1 MSASDAPESALH
13 TEEGLPPA
21 LGALWRTFSLG
32 YRAEPKLLVQSLGF
46 AMLMMVPDALLA
58 LWLKFLVS
66 GITGHHRR
74 TVIFG
79 AFGLALSTTATWYLS
94 VVSQRVGRR
103 FRDRIAIAMESH
115 VARLQAGVPTLEHHE
130 RPEYLDRLAMLRD
143 QVFTLD
149 HLFASLFSTLGWLF
163 RLIITIA
170 LLVSIH
176 PVLTLLALFTAPM
189 LFTSTWR
196 PTVERKVEEAAIRHQ
211 RLARSLFTLGTTA
224 APGKEVRVTQTGPWL
239 AAERRASWQRWYE
252 PVARTRWA
260 TAMWHSLS
268 WAIFGGAY
276 VAAVVY
282 VASGLHRGVG
292 DVVLVVVAGTR
303 LANYVGATAGELGFL
318 RGFWLDAS
326 RRLVWLEDYA
336 KTAAAGADH
345 VAPNALID
353 GITFDH
359 VSFAYPGTN
368 RIVLDDVNLHIPPGK
383 VVAIVGENGAGKS
396 TLVKLL
402 ARMYSPTSGRIV
414 INQTDLAAIDIAEWR
429 ERLAGAFQ
437 DFYRYEFHTS
447 QTVGVG
453 DLPRL
458 DDRRAVET
466 AIERAG
472 ADDVVE
478 RLADGLDTQLG
489 SSWDGGAEVSFGQW
503 QKLALARGFMREDP
517 LLLILDEPTAA
528 LDPETEHALFARY
541 SDAAR
546 IAPANGRV
554 TMLVS
559 HRFSTVRMA
568 DLIIV
573 MDGSRVAEYGT
584 HDDLMAKRGQYA
596 ELHDIQA
603 AAFTT

>member
-1 MSASDAPESALH
+1 MSSSEPINSDLLTKED
-13 TEEGLPPA
+13 LPPA
-21 LGALWRTFSLG
+21 IPALWRTFSLG

-46 AMLMMVPDALLA
+46 ALLMMVPDALLA

-66 GITGHHRR
+66 GITGGHRR
-74 TVIFG
+74 TVVIG
-79 AFGLALSTTATWYLS
+79 AFGLAISTTATWYLS

-115 VARLQAGVPTLEHHE
+115 VAGLQAGVPTIEHHE

-149 HLFASLFSTLGWLF
+149 HLFMSLFSTLGWIF
-163 RLIITIA
+163 RLAITIA

-176 PVLTLLALFTAPM
+176 PALILLALFTGPM
-189 LFTSTWR
+189 LYTSTWR
-196 PTVERKVEEAAIRHQ
+196 PTVERKVEQSVIGNQ

-224 APGKEVRVTQTGPWL
+224 APGKEVRVTGTGDWL
-239 AAERRASWQRWYE
+239 TAERRASWQRWYE

-260 TAMWHSLS
+260 TALWHALS
-268 WAIFGGAY
+268 WAVFAGAY

-282 VASGLHRGVG
+282 VASGLRRGVG

-303 LANYVGATAGELGFL
+303 LANYIGATAGELGFL

-326 RRLVWLEDYA
+326 RRLSWLEDYA
-336 KTAAAGADH
+336 KGAAAGADQP
-345 VAPNALID
+345 APEALAA

-359 VSFAYPGTN
+359 VSFAYPGTE
-368 RIVLDDVNLHIPPGK
+368 RIVLDDVNLHIPAGK
-383 VVAIVGENGAGKS
+383 VVAVVGENGAGKS
-396 TLVKLL
+396 TLVKLM
-402 ARMYSPTSGRIV
+402 ARMYAPTAGRIM
-414 INQTDLAAIDIAEWR
+414 INDTDLATIDIAKWR
-429 ERLAGAFQ
+429 EKLAGAFQ
-437 DFYRYEFHTS
+437 DFYRYEFHAS

-458 DDRRAVET
+458 DDRPAVET
-466 AIERAG
+466 AIDRAG
-472 ADDVVE
+472 AHDVVD
-478 RLADGLDTQLG
+478 RLAYGLDTQLG
-489 SSWDGGAEVSFGQW
+489 PSWDEGAEVSFGQW
-503 QKLALARGFMREDP
+503 QKLALARGFMRDDP

-528 LDPETEHALFARY
+528 LDAETEHALFSRY

-546 IAPANGRV
+546 TAPANGRI

-603 AAFTT
+603 AAFRS

>member
-1 MSASDAPESALH
+1 MSSSEPINSGLLTKED
-13 TEEGLPPA
+13 LPPA
-21 LGALWRTFSLG
+21 IPALWRTFSLG
-32 YRAEPKLLVQSLGF
+32 YKAEPRLLAQSLGL
-46 AMLMMVPDALLA
+46 ALLMMVPDALLA

-74 TVIFG
+74 TVVIG
-79 AFGLALSTTATWYLS
+79 AFGLAISTTATWYLS

-115 VARLQAGVPTLEHHE
+115 VAGLQAGVPTIEHHE

-149 HLFASLFSTLGWLF
+149 HLFMSLFSTLGWMF
-163 RLIITIA
+163 RLAITIA

-176 PVLTLLALFTAPM
+176 PVLILLALFTAPM
-189 LFTSTWR
+189 LYTSTWR
-196 PTVERKVEEAAIRHQ
+196 PTVERKVEQAAIGHQ

-224 APGKEVRVTQTGPWL
+224 APGKEVRVTGTGEWL
-239 AAERRASWQRWYE
+239 AKERHASWQRWYE
-252 PVARTRWA
+252 PVARVRWA
-260 TAMWHSLS
+260 TALWHALS
-268 WAIFGGAY
+268 WAVFAGAY

-326 RRLVWLEDYA
+326 RRLSWLEDYA
-336 KTAAAGADH
+336 KGAAAGADQH
-345 VAPNALID
+345 APDALTD

-359 VSFAYPGTN
+359 VSFAYPGTE
-368 RIVLDDVNLHIPPGK
+368 RIVVDDVNLHIPAGK
-383 VVAIVGENGAGKS
+383 VVAVVGENGAGKS
-396 TLVKLL
+396 TLVKLM
-402 ARMYSPTSGRIV
+402 ARMYAPTAGRIM
-414 INQTDLAAIDIAEWR
+414 INNTDLATIDISKWR
-429 ERLAGAFQ
+429 EKLAGAFQ
-437 DFYRYEFHTS
+437 DFYRFEFHAF

-458 DDRRAVET
+458 DNRPAVET
-466 AIERAG
+466 AIDRAG
-472 ADDVVE
+472 ADDVVD
-478 RLADGLDTQLG
+478 RLAYGLDTQLG
-489 SSWDGGAEVSFGQW
+489 PSWDEGAEVSFGQW
-503 QKLALARGFMREDP
+503 QKLALARGFMRDDP

-528 LDPETEHALFARY
+528 LDAETEHTLFARY

-546 IAPANGRV
+546 TAPANGRI

-603 AAFTT
+603 AAFRS